1 MRGRVQSRLP
11 AGKGEWG
18 EGSGTLRRST
28 ARPRSERT
36 TPHFPLPF
44 LLSGILLSSPMPVE
58 SQIPTSV
65 PPPAQAQSALQQAIQ
80 QNPGLADVLRQR
92 LQQSGLTPDQIR
104 SRLQAS
110 GYPANLLDAYM
121 GSASPGAALPVA
133 GAQELAAIQALG
145 LAPISVPVAALPV
158 DTGLVRATRGV
169 PPTEAPS
176 RVFGVDVF
184 RRTTTQFLPL
194 LSGPVPADYKLG
206 PGDQLVLILTGDVE
220 LAYTLQ
226 VTREGFVLI
235 PQVGQ
240 VFVSNLTIDQL
251 RDLLYTR
258 LGRVYSGVKRGANA
272 TTRFDVTVANVRA
285 NQVYVVGEVTQP
297 GAYQI
302 SSLGTALTALY
313 AAGGVTERAELRGVD
328 VRRGGK
334 TITTFDLYDYLLR
347 GDTRSDIRLE
357 TGDVIFV
364 PVHGTRVEVAGA
376 VQRPA
381 IYDMKAGEGL
391 AEMIRAAGGFRADAA
406 LRRLTVFRIL
416 PAAER
421 GSSPSGRV
429 AIDFPLTGTKGS
441 GERGAVPPDDP
452 LGSVRV
458 PKLTLED
465 GDSIVVDALPP
476 LGAGYFVGIAGMVMK
491 PGQYPWHPGLTLRD
505 LMLLARGPRVG
516 ADLKEAEVAR
526 LPEDRTRGQLA
537 TTIRVPLDSSYLF
550 SRDSLGRYVG
560 PPGVPV
566 PASGTPEVPLQP
578 FDNIL
583 ILREPGFDFQRIV
596 IVTGE
601 VRYPGTYSLRTKSD
615 RLADV
620 IRRAGGL
627 TPQAYTEGIRFVRRQ
642 SGVGRINVEL
652 RRALEDTSSRFNLLL
667 QPADSI
673 DIPEYEPSVKVTGA
687 VNSPGSVLWQRG
699 RDLDYYI
706 SAAGGF
712 AQLANRGAVSVR
724 YANGEVKT
732 RHRNIFGTSDPRPG
746 PGSEVSVPAKDPNA
760 PHTDYV
766 ALFGAVAQILASS
779 VAIIVVLRR

>member
-1 MRGRVQSRLP
+1 MIIGRKTLLP
-11 AGKGEWG
+11 GETWERG
-18 EGSGTLRRST
+18 EGRGTLRCKGTRLGA
-28 ARPRSERT
+28 ARTSPLSL
-36 TPHFPLPF
+36 LPF
-44 LLSGILLSSPMPVE
+44 FVLGPVLGAPTV
-58 SQIPTSV
+58 SVAQIPTSV

-80 QNPGLADVLRQR
+80 QNPGLADILRQR
-92 LQQSGLTPDQIR
+92 LQQSGLTPDQVR
-104 SRLQAS
+104 ARLQAS
-110 GYPANLLDAYM
+110 GYPPNLLDAYLG
-121 GSASPGAALPVA
+121 GSTPGQPGVTPGAN
-133 GAQELAAIQALG
+133 ELAAVQALG
-145 LAPISVPVAALPV
+145 LAPITVPVAALPV
-158 DTGLVRATRGV
+158 DTGLVRAARGTAPV
-169 PPTEAPS
+169 EPTS

-240 VFVSNLTIDQL
+240 VFVSNLTLDQL

-258 LGRVYSGVKRGANA
+258 LGRVYSGVKRGPNA

-313 AAGGVTERAELRGVD
+313 AAGGVTERAELRAVD

-334 TITTFDLYDYLLR
+334 TITTLDLYDYLLR

-364 PVHGTRVEVAGA
+364 PVHGTRVDLSGA
-376 VQRPA
+376 VLRPA
-381 IYDMKAGEGL
+381 IYDTKTGEGL
-391 AEMIRAAGGFRADAA
+391 AEVIRAAGGFRADAA
-406 LRRLTVFRIL
+406 LRRVTVYRIL
-416 PAAER
+416 PVAER

-429 AIDFPLTGTKGS
+429 AIDVALGPAADRKNRSTV
-441 GERGAVPPDDP
+441 GEAVPGDDV

-458 PKLTLED
+458 PKLALED

-476 LGAGYFVGIAGMVMK
+476 LGEGYYVGIAGMVMK
-491 PGQYPWHPGLTLRD
+491 PGAYPWRQGMTLRD
-505 LMLLARGPRVG
+505 LVLLARGPRVG

-526 LPEDRTRGQLA
+526 LPEDRAQGQLA

-550 SRDSLGRYVG
+550 ARDSLGRYVG
-560 PPGVPV
+560 PPGVAV
-566 PASGTPEVPLQP
+566 PATGAPDVALQP
-578 FDNIL
+578 FDNVL
-583 ILREPGFDFQRIV
+583 ILREPGFDLQRTV

-601 VRYPGTYSLRTKSD
+601 VRYPGTYSLHTKSD

-620 IRRAGGL
+620 IARAGGL
-627 TPQAYTEGIRFVRRQ
+627 TPQAYAEGIRFVRRA

-652 RRALEDTSSRFNLLL
+652 KRALEDTSSRFNVLL
-667 QPADSI
+667 QPDDSI
-673 DIPEYEPSVKVTGA
+673 DLTEYEPSVKVTGA
-687 VNSPGSVLWQRG
+687 VNSQGSVLWQRG
-699 RDLDYYI
+699 RYLDDYI
-706 SAAGGF
+706 
-712 AQLANRGAVSVR
+712 R
-724 YANGEVKT
+724 
-732 RHRNIFGTSDPRPG
+732 
-746 PGSEVSVPAKDPNA
+746 
-760 PHTDYV
+760 
-766 ALFGAVAQILASS
+766 
-779 VAIIVVLRR
+779 